1 MMHMNYS
8 CVAVVGVDGAGKST
22 VIDLLARRLEQEGVP
37 VRVEYMG
44 KWHNQVIPLNR
55 CYTWLRSLLKRGG
68 GKTSSSPVIEKSAK
82 PEKFEKRTPSE
93 NCSSGASSET
103 PCWKR
108 QIWYVLRDF
117 SLWIEFLLRY
127 VVKLRRKDAFVL
139 CDRYLY
145 DMLLTPHSFLLPWL
159 LRLYP
164 RPRKL
169 FFLAGPGGLVFSRKG
184 QHSPEWIDRAQ
195 EDYRKIFT
203 AYRLDWEEF
212 SVEQSAEEI
221 VDALYRQLC
230 LKGKAS

>member
-1 MMHMNYS
+1 MRYP

-22 VIDLLARRLEQEGVP
+22 VIDLLSRRLQKEGVP

-55 CYTWLRSLLKRGG
+55 CYTWLRSFLRRGRFGTVNSAVPKQNAPEGDVVSATKR
-68 GKTSSSPVIEKSAK
+68 SSSPL
-82 PEKFEKRTPSE
+82 
-93 NCSSGASSET
+93 SS
-103 PCWKR
+103 WKR
-108 QIWYVLRDF
+108 QCWYILRDF

-127 VVKLRRKDAFVL
+127 LVKLRIKDRLIL

-164 RPRKL
+164 RPQKL
-169 FFLAGPGGLVFSRKG
+169 FFLAGPGDLVFSRKG

-195 EDYRKIFT
+195 EDYRRIFT
-203 AYRLDWEEF
+203 AYRLNWEEF
-212 SVEQSAEEI
+212 SVERSAEEI
-221 VDALYRQLC
+221 VEALYCRLFSE
-230 LKGKAS
+230 GRTS

>member
-1 MMHMNYS
+1 MKYP

-22 VIDLLARRLEQEGVP
+22 VIDLLSRRLRKEGVP

-55 CYTWLRSLLKRGG
+55 CYTWLRSFLRRGRFGTVASAVPKQNAPESDAASATKR
-68 GKTSSSPVIEKSAK
+68 SSSPL
-82 PEKFEKRTPSE
+82 
-93 NCSSGASSET
+93 SS
-103 PCWKR
+103 WKR
-108 QIWYVLRDF
+108 ECWYILRDL

-127 VVKLRRKDAFVL
+127 VVKLRIKNRLIL

-164 RPRKL
+164 RPQKL
-169 FFLAGPGGLVFSRKG
+169 FFLAGPGDLVFSRKG

-195 EDYRKIFT
+195 EDYRRIFT
-203 AYRLDWEEF
+203 AYRLNWEEF
-212 SVEQSAEEI
+212 SVERSAEEI
-221 VDALYRQLC
+221 VEVLYRRLSPE
-230 LKGKAS
+230 GKTS